1 MKWILVLLLTLGMTG
16 RAWAEPCNVLLLDEL
31 PCELNWGEP
40 APYSGTLMS
49 KSTARD
55 LTGKVYEVMT
65 LQIDLESLR
74 LESEQRYVT
83 YEDRILDLKVQLEDS
98 PRPLLEQPAFWI
110 VSGLA
115 LVGGLV
121 GGWVLA
127 SELN

>member
-1 MKWILVLLLTLGMTG
+1 
-16 RAWAEPCNVLLLDEL
+16 
-31 PCELNWGEP
+31 
-40 APYSGTLMS
+40 MS

-55 LTGKVYEVMT
+55 LAGKVYEVMT

-121 GGWVLA
+121 GGWALA